1 LEQLEI
7 AAFVVGAWE
16 SFLED
21 WIWEGANW
29 LVKFVRFL
37 RIFG

>member
-16 SFLED
+16 SF
-21 WIWEGANW
+21 
-29 LVKFVRFL
+29 
-37 RIFG
+37 